1 MYQEVADCLLK
12 IFELGCVQRITQQ
25 VCAKRSAA
33 HPERTINSANRQDR
47 SLHRGYC
54 NGSRPRRLTAL
65 LAGGVLAT
73 LFAAAGAEEFAQPF
87 EFAPLQAQN
96 RTGRVTVLGA
106 LKLSNHTPDG
116 AALHELSD
124 LAWDA
129 DERLLYAVSD
139 AGFLVALSPQ
149 IEGQHLSGVAVRWRA
164 PLRDATGQALS
175 GDDADAEGMVLFN
188 GENQRA
194 GDSLLAVSFEHHPR
208 VFYFTPHGAY
218 RGAVRLPPRLRDLS
232 HYQTPNQALEAL
244 AWSPTLGFVTGPER
258 PLRGIAAD
266 VIQLFAE
273 DGREWQFPAAA
284 PSSALVGL
292 AARSPSE
299 FIVLE
304 RRYISR
310 WQPLVISLRKVSL
323 MPPAKREEIARFDSS
338 QGWAV
343 DNFEGI
349 AHHIENRYFIVSDD
363 NANPQQ
369 KTLLVYLALSL

>member
-1 MYQEVADCLLK
+1 M
-12 IFELGCVQRITQQ
+12 
-25 VCAKRSAA
+25 
-33 HPERTINSANRQDR
+33 
-47 SLHRGYC
+47 
-54 NGSRPRRLTAL
+54 
-65 LAGGVLAT
+65 
-73 LFAAAGAEEFAQPF
+73 FAAAGAEEFAQPF
-87 EFAPLQAQN
+87 EFAPPQTQN
-96 RTGRVTVLGA
+96 RSGRVTILGA
-106 LKLSNHTPDG
+106 LKLASHTPDG
-116 AALHELSD
+116 VALHELSD

-129 DERLLYAVSD
+129 DERLLYAISD
-139 AGFLVALSPQ
+139 AGYIVALSPQ
-149 IEGQHLSGVAVRWRA
+149 IEGEHLSGVTVRWRA
-164 PLRDATGQALS
+164 PFLDATGQALD

-208 VFYFTPHGAY
+208 VLYFTPHGAS
-218 RGAVRLPPRLRDLS
+218 RGAVRLTGRLRDVS

-266 VIQLFAE
+266 VIQLVAE

-292 AARSPSE
+292 AACASSE

-323 MPPAKREEIARFDSS
+323 VPPATLEEIARFDSS

-349 AHHIENRYFIVSDD
+349 AHHIGNRYFIVSDD
-363 NANPQQ
+363 NASPLQ
-369 KTLLVYLALSL
+369 KTLLVYLALRL